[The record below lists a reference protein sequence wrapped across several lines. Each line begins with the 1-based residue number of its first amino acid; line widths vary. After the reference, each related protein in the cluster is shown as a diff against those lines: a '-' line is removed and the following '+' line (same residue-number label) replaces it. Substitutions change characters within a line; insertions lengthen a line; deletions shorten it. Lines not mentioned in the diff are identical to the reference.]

1 MSSTHDAAVP
11 LPPDISAAVDPLFEV
26 LAAFP
31 LPQLLTTSA
40 PPELRGVACDRTQV
54 PDDVIKNTVMESAR
68 TLMASSSYMTLRR
81 SAERGEEESNE
92 KGTSQLS
99 PLARRIHEGLL
110 RIEID
115 HIHSIGGMRKIEAPS
130 KQVRWAHNTERR
142 MELRPR
148 SALDSHDQEASEAEA
163 RRVAKLPK
171 LEPKPS
177 LTAPVLLHDA
187 EFSSAGRKT
196 ELPSS
201 STISDIIEK
210 GLQGARSLESL
221 LGVLSDAPQ
230 PFKNVPADRLTAFV
244 SSLVAL
250 PGENATSCTEFVIP
264 VSVMQRAVACCAC
277 IAHPSFEPSI
287 LAEDTVD
294 HLITILAALIRRI
307 KKRHSAHVPDDAS
320 SGTELEC
327 LRNLLNCFAVIVSD
341 TRLNI
346 CAHGDLLRL
355 EDLCFQCLFVITN
368 ACGRQEATNYAAYV
382 MSHALYL
389 YCALWNRL
397 ETQRETTWVR
407 FFPRLPHGENLL
419 LRLHLLPSGVK
430 TMALT
435 PAVVAAAQSLPIING
450 IDTKSFAEI
459 LQHQCCAW
467 SNMFFQHFLLV
478 DREEKK
484 ERDMCSAIALQF
496 CEDLAN
502 MVGLPE
508 YPVADMLLRSL
519 LVSFAQYCLSSSAT
533 EGLRALFL
541 DVVFSVSCVVFS
553 ATQQTVL
560 HSALP
565 DFSVLSDAQLREW
578 RLLTHPGETA
588 IDTELPV
595 PDDEMRRAL
604 LYMAL
609 SHRVG
614 DPAPQ
619 VAAASLHLR
628 AVHIFTWALQ
638 DEVRFPHAV
647 LEQLLHRMHVADG
660 GVAVDWGVLHAC
672 SAQLCAAFEKSLLS
686 TMAKERLPSWLISVF
701 QLREEQH
708 IAGLEASRKK
718 ALQHMAKLTRL
729 HPPLLTKIWPIA
741 RRCVRDDNA
750 RVREAIIP
758 LFLTLFSETCGSGDA
773 SSRVEETATEVI
785 SSLLHLISDR
795 SVAVVTRAITALDT
809 ILTDMSFRQ
818 FLETSA
824 RGENLLTF
832 TESKI
837 LAIFASAKESRHQTC
852 VMRLFLHRWVG
863 RESVDIAAHHTR
875 VRVAKELMRLT
886 VTNMAYPYEVPES
899 LHLVKL
905 LRGMCRLTE
914 GRETSGRTSK
924 NLGVDSL
931 ELCAVMIGAAK
942 VLWTEHQRLV
952 PSPEA
957 AAALAAIH
965 ALAMAS
971 SEWIEPLL
979 EVLAQILL
987 QSITPPSSSSSSSS
1001 SSQAVEKEAIGV
1013 TLLHV
1018 CRIFRTV
1025 LLAPRAPPLSLD
1037 TLARALTTLLSRY
1050 VGPHQ
1055 QQILLSACGA
1065 LTATITCGGG
1075 KLSQYANTK
1084 YLLLCYS
1091 LMNTYYVRTMS
1102 LIPSLRTDPQSVA
1115 YTLRFLFL
1123 LSEFLRHYPEWKRHY
1138 QELTEEAAV
1147 KGSGVPNQLALGDGI
1162 CANVY
1167 AAVEQVLKECSE
1179 EAQKRTTVIAL
1190 RVFASLCILQPTSF
1204 FYRCE
1209 PYLRC
1214 ALDPAGDVLLQAQ
1227 GLVLIRDF
1235 LKDEDARVEYAA
1247 STNAPVPLPSSSSP
1261 PERKRRKRDELHVEI
1276 APCVDDQ
1283 NSGMATWVLQKFHVQ
1298 ILQLCEISSV
1308 AVRQLAFEVLQLCAE
1323 GGLLPP
1329 SKYASALIVLAADP
1343 QNEIIRKAAV
1353 DCMESQARRYA
1364 DIVAANAA
1372 HGVVKAFD
1380 LHDACGVDVLRSAVL
1395 SDTGPEA
1402 VECVH
1407 AHLFTSLR
1415 KRHREAFLSS
1425 LLRYFYQEGRATQW
1439 LREHREKDG
1448 ESARSPFPFLGHLA
1462 IVMAHVPYPQ
1472 ESDVLHVLDSCR
1484 TAVDLVGQSCLDF
1497 AEAQR
1502 SLLQPEKRSTHSA
1515 KRRKSDRWS
1524 EATAKPDIS
1533 VELWL
1538 CFGTLCISQLCTFLC
1553 NEYGL
1558 HRAKLR
1564 RLAMRRSGGDTHQ
1577 SKPLTRREPQSAA
1590 SVAFRQSIA
1599 AALQT
1604 VAPLWEG
1611 PSAGAAANNSRR
1623 RALEELCAALSGLM
1637 QEAEMEAETDDNEN
1651 VCGSRGSTQRRS
1663 RGSRGKQSAAAA
1675 EDEKETGQR
1684 QYQKQR
1690 QQQQRGSKQR
1700 RRRQMIEE
1708 EEEEEE
1714 NSSSSSSSSSSGSS
1728 SSSFSSSSSS
1738 SPDNFYGRS
1747 ECGSDGEGPVPP
1759 EGNEGAANV
1768 HHDRHGCASSSPLC
1782 FNSRRRCH
1790 GDCNGPFKIPFL
1802 LPFTSREEPRGE

>member
-11 LPPDISAAVDPLFEV
+11 LPPDILAAVDPLFEV

-40 PPELRGVACDRTQV
+40 PPELRGVACDTTQV

-81 SAERGEEESNE
+81 SAERGEEDSNE

-115 HIHSIGGMRKIEAPS
+115 HIHSISGMRNIEAPS
-130 KQVRWAHNTERR
+130 KQARWAHNTERR

-148 SALDSHDQEASEAEA
+148 SALDSHDQKEGEAEA
-163 RRVAKLPK
+163 RRVAKVPK
-171 LEPKPS
+171 LEPKPC
-177 LTAPVLLHDA
+177 LTAPVLLHDP
-187 EFSSAGRKT
+187 EFSNAERKS
-196 ELPSS
+196 ELSCS

-210 GLQGARSLESL
+210 GLQGAHSLESL

-230 PFKNVPADRLTAFV
+230 PFKKIPADRLTAFV

-250 PGENATSCTEFVIP
+250 PEENATSGTEFLIP

-320 SGTELEC
+320 GGTELEC
-327 LRNLLNCFAVIVSD
+327 LRNMLNCFAVIVSD

-346 CAHGDLLRL
+346 CLHGDLLRL

-368 ACGRQEATNYAAYV
+368 ACGRQEVTNYAAYLL
-382 MSHALYL
+382 SHALYL
-389 YCALWNRL
+389 YSALWNRL

-407 FFPRLPHGENLL
+407 FFPRLPNGENLL

-435 PAVVAAAQSLPIING
+435 PAVVAAAQSLPIVTGIN
-450 IDTKSFAEI
+450 TKSSAEI
-459 LQHQCCAW
+459 LQQQCCAW
-467 SNMFFQHFLLV
+467 SNMFFQQFLLV

-484 ERDMCSAIALQF
+484 ERDMCSTIALQF

-553 ATQQTVL
+553 ATQQNVL
-560 HSALP
+560 HSAPP
-565 DFSVLSDAQLREW
+565 DFSVLTDAQLREW
-578 RLLTHPGETA
+578 RHLTHPGEAA
-588 IDTELPV
+588 IDTELPL

-614 DPAPQ
+614 DPAPH

-628 AVHIFTWALQ
+628 AAHIFTWALQ
-638 DEVRFPHAV
+638 DEARFPHAV
-647 LEQLLHRMHVADG
+647 LEPLLHTMHVADG

-686 TMAKERLPSWLISVF
+686 AMAKERLPSWLISVF

-729 HPPLLTKIWPIA
+729 HPPLLAKIWPIA

-773 SSRVEETATEVI
+773 SSRVEDTATEVI

-809 ILTDMSFRQ
+809 ILTDISFRR

-832 TESKI
+832 TESKL
-837 LAIFASAKESRHQTC
+837 LAMVASAKENRHQTC

-863 RESVDIAAHHTR
+863 QESVEIAAHHTR

-914 GRETSGRTSK
+914 GREMSGRTTK

-942 VLWTEHQRLV
+942 VLWTEHQRLM

-957 AAALAAIH
+957 AAALAAIN
-965 ALAMAS
+965 ALAMAC

-987 QSITPPSSSSSSSS
+987 QSITLPSPSSSS
-1001 SSQAVEKEAIGV
+1001 SSQAVGREAMGV

-1055 QQILLSACGA
+1055 QQILLSASGA
-1065 LTATITCGGG
+1065 LTATITCGGE

-1102 LIPSLRTDPQSVA
+1102 LISSLRTDPQSVA

-1123 LSEFLRHYPEWKRHY
+1123 LSEFLRQYPEWKRHH
-1138 QELTEEAAV
+1138 QELTEETAV
-1147 KGSGVPNQLALGDGI
+1147 RGSGVPNQLALGDGI

-1167 AAVEQVLKECSE
+1167 AAVEQVIKECSE

-1190 RVFASLCILQPTSF
+1190 RVFASLCILQPNVF

-1214 ALDPAGDVLLQAQ
+1214 ALDPAGDMLLQAQ

-1261 PERKRRKRDELHVEI
+1261 SSSPTERKRRKRDELHVEI

-1343 QNEIIRKAAV
+1343 QNEVIRKAAV
-1353 DCMESQARRYA
+1353 DCMASQTRRYA

-1372 HGVVKAFD
+1372 TGVVKAFD

-1395 SDTGPEA
+1395 SDTGPET

-1407 AHLFTSLR
+1407 AHLFTSFR
-1415 KRHREAFLSS
+1415 KRHRDAFLSS
-1425 LLRYFYQEGRATQW
+1425 LLRYFYQEGRAAQW

-1462 IVMAHVPYPQ
+1462 IVMAHVPYTQ
-1472 ESDVLHVLDSCR
+1472 ESDVLHVLDGCR

-1515 KRRKSDRWS
+1515 KGRKSDRWS

-1538 CFGTLCISQLCTFLC
+1538 CFGILCILQLRAFLC

-1577 SKPLTRREPQSAA
+1577 AKLLTRREPQSAA

-1611 PSAGAAANNSRR
+1611 PSAGAAATNSRR
-1623 RALEELCAALSGLM
+1623 RALEELCAALSRLM
-1637 QEAEMEAETDDNEN
+1637 QEADMEAGTDDNEN

-1663 RGSRGKQSAAAA
+1663 RGSRGKHSAAAA
-1675 EDEKETGQR
+1675 EDDKQTGQR
-1684 QYQKQR
+1684 QYQQQR
-1690 QQQQRGSKQR
+1690 QQQQQQRVLKQR
-1700 RRRQMIEE
+1700 RRRRMIEE

-1714 NSSSSSSSSSSGSS
+1714 NSSSSSSSGSS
-1728 SSSFSSSSSS
+1728 FFSSSSSS
-1738 SPDNFYGRS
+1738 SSDNFYGRS
-1747 ECGSDGEGPVPP
+1747 DCGSDGEGTCST
-1759 EGNEGAANV
+1759 G
-1768 HHDRHGCASSSPLC
+1768 
-1782 FNSRRRCH
+1782 
-1790 GDCNGPFKIPFL
+1790 
-1802 LPFTSREEPRGE
+1802 RE